1 MEGGGGRDRKRGRET
16 WRGRG
21 RRRGRGRGI
30 VRGEG
35 EGEETEK
42 EKGTLLHRLDAAA
55 FEGGD
60 ALPLAAVLHVRA
72 RLAHPGGGGGGGG
85 GGGFACGPWRRRRW
99 RHERHVVHPPAALA
113 PHLRRGG
120 SLCTARLRHALH
132 RWGAGPSEYFVFY
145 FVESDF

>member
-21 RRRGRGRGI
+21 RRRGTGI

-72 RLAHPGGGGGGGG
+72 RLAHPGSGGGGG

-120 SLCTARLRHALH
+120 SLCCIGGELVLLNTSFSIS
-132 RWGAGPSEYFVFY
+132 WSQTSEGSKTFEASV
-145 FVESDF
+145 